1 MYYDRLKSRVRAS
14 NAARR
19 RQQEAKALIDCI
31 DVKQHIAPVYYPLHE
46 DVKAGRHSTY
56 NLPGGRGSCKS
67 ESCRMGNQTPLYS
80 VPWATPCAIV
90 AIHKS
95 VGQ

>member
-19 RQQEAKALIDCI
+19 QQQEAKALIDCI

-46 DVKAGRHSTY
+46 DVKAGITI
-56 NLPGGRGSCKS
+56 
-67 ESCRMGNQTPLYS
+67 T
-80 VPWATPCAIV
+80 T
-90 AIHKS
+90 
-95 VGQ
+95 